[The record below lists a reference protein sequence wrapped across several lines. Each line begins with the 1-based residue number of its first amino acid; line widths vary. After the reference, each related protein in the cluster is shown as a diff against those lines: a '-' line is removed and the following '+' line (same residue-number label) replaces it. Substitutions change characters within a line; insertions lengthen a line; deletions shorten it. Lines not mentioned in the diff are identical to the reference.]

1 MANKAKET
9 KLVLADLIAKKLEK
23 ESKRAK
29 TEDVFIESLGGDV
42 TVQVPEDRVVM
53 KAIDMMKDE
62 SMEGIMEAYV
72 YVIYHSVE
80 LFKNTEL
87 HNEYEVQVPTD
98 IVYKLLEL
106 NERLELG
113 DKIMKLSGLA
123 DLNKKVKN

>member
-1 MANKAKET
+1 MANKQGT

-29 TEDVFIESLGGDV
+29 TEDVFIKSLGGDI

-53 KAIDMMKDE
+53 KAIDVMKDGDIE
-62 SMEGIMEAYV
+62 SVMEAYG
-72 YVIYHSVE
+72 YLIYHSVE

-113 DKIMKLSGLA
+113 DKIMKMSGLA
-123 DLNKKVKN
+123 DLDKKVKN